1 MYYVNHFST
10 CIKIMGNHSK
20 LDLFTDNTLF
30 HFDCCKRHGAMDQNP
45 YSIIGWW
52 GCRRPQRPLR
62 PAPRIGTDGLGQCKM
77 PFMQDS
83 ICAQGFLNLIFW
95 GMILG
100 IIVRN
105 QISLSKYSLTC
116 GCESSYPLYLQLGV
130 NFGLFLYLAL

>member
-1 MYYVNHFST
+1 
-10 CIKIMGNHSK
+10 MGNHSK
-20 LDLFTDNTLF
+20 LDIFTENTLF
-30 HFDCCKRHGAMDQNP
+30 HFDCCKRHGAIDQNP
-45 YSIIGWW
+45 W
-52 GCRRPQRPLR
+52 